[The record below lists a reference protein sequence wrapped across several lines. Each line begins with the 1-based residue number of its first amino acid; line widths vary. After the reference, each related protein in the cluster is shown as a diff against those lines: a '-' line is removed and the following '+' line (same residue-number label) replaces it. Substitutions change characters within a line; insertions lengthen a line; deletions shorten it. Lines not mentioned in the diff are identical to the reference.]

1 MIAGIEAVRSTL
13 RINIIAGAI
22 GDSRDLANSFKVVRE
37 LLNIVEAVINTA
49 RRARS
54 NVVRNVKH
62 SFRDFYLTI
71 GC

>member
-1 MIAGIEAVRSTL
+1 MITGIEAVRSTL
-13 RINIIAGAI
+13 RINVIADAI

-37 LLNIVEAVINTA
+37 LLNTVEAVIDTA

-54 NVVRNVKH
+54 DVVRDVKH
-62 SFRDFYLTI
+62 SFRDFYLTT